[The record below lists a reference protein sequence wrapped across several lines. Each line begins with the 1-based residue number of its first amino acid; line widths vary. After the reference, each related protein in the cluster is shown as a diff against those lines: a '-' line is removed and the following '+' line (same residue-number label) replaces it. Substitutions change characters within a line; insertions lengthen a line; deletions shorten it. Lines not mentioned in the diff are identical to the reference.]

1 MIRLK
6 TKDPKYP
13 VNSKLLDIVIYP
25 DPVLKAV
32 AKPIT
37 EFNSQLEA
45 ICLDMLKTMYHA
57 PGIGLAAPQVG
68 ISQRIFVLDVN
79 YERKKLKKNEE
90 DEDEEV
96 DDDDDELEVEIFN
109 LNPQIF
115 INPILTDLHGT
126 TSYNEG
132 CLSLPGVYDD
142 VERFKTLTINY
153 QDLTGQHQCMKAD
166 DLLSICIQ
174 HETDHLDGILF
185 IEKLSRLK
193 FDFYKKKLIK
203 DKKNHKR

>member
-1 MIRLK
+1 MIKLK
-6 TKDPKYP
+6 TKDSKYP
-13 VNSKLLDIVIYP
+13 INSNLMDIVIYP
-25 DPVLKAV
+25 DPVLKTV
-32 AKPIT
+32 AQPVT
-37 EFNSQLEA
+37 EFNQQLEQT
-45 ICLDMLKTMYHA
+45 CLDMIKTMYHA

-68 ISQRIFVLDVN
+68 ISKRIFVLDVD
-79 YERKKLKKNEE
+79 YERKKLKENE
-90 DEDEEV
+90 DEDKDEE
-96 DDDDDELEVEIFN
+96 DDQEVEIFN

-115 INPILTDLHGT
+115 INPVLTDFMGK

-142 VERFKTLTINY
+142 VERFKTLTITY
-153 QDLTGQHQCMKAD
+153 QDLKGQYQNLKAD

-174 HETDHLDGILF
+174 HENDHLDGILF

-203 DKKNHKR
+203 NKKNYKK